1 MTREEAMTLERKV
14 RDYLRAVE
22 GGAMGDDLAGFYHT
36 DVVLH
41 EYPNRMNP
49 AGAHRG
55 LADILSG
62 AEAGQR
68 VLARQMFDVH
78 TLTEIGDRVIVEMT
92 WTGYLATPF
101 GMKAAGEALTARV
114 AQVIEFE
121 DGLIIRQ
128 RSYDCF
134 DPF

>member
-1 MTREEAMTLERKV
+1 MTLERRT
-14 RDYLRAVE
+14 RDYLRAIE
-22 GGAMGDDLAGFYHT
+22 GGATGDDLAGYYHP

-49 AGAHRG
+49 AGVHRG
-55 LADILSG
+55 LADILSA
-62 AEAGQR
+62 AEASQR

-78 TLTEIGDRVIVEMT
+78 TLTEGVDRVILELT
-92 WTGYLATPF
+92 WTGYLATPV
-101 GMKAAGEALTARV
+101 GMKAAGETLTARV

-134 DPF
+134 EPF

>member
-1 MTREEAMTLERKV
+1 MTLERRI
-14 RDYLRAVE
+14 RDYLRALE
-22 GGAMGDDLAGFYHT
+22 GGATGEELAGYYHP

-41 EYPNRMNP
+41 EFPNRMNP

-55 LADILSG
+55 LAEIVAG

-68 VLARQMFDVH
+68 ILARQMFDIH
-78 TLTEIGDRVIVEMT
+78 TVTESGDRVVIEMT
-92 WTGYLATPF
+92 WTGHLAAPV
-101 GMKAAGEALTARV
+101 GMKAAGETLTARV

-128 RSYDCF
+128 RTYDCF
-134 DPF
+134 EPF